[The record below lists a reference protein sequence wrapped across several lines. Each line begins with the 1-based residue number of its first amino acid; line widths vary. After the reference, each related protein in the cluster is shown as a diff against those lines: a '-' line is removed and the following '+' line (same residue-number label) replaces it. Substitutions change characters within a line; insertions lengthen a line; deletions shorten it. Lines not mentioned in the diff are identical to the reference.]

1 MLRNLLTTLLFCST
15 TLAQAAVVD
24 SKLADAQSDFIVIPT
39 IVAGIQS
46 QDAKNRQRSLTQVRA
61 LFSMEDTGA
70 RNSYPELGELKA
82 LGEYVVNC
90 GDQSLAIA
98 EFRVL
103 KTSDSLPVSKDFTTE
118 EKLTYSSPKFDA
130 EVKLVRAA
138 CGSSVASLSS
148 EIK

>member
-24 SKLADAQSDFIVIPT
+24 SKLVDAQNDFIVIPT

-46 QDAKNRQRSLTQVRA
+46 QDAKNRPRSLTQVRA

-90 GDQSLAIA
+90 GEQSLAIA

-103 KTSDSLPVSKDFTTE
+103 KTSDSLPISKDFTTE

>member
-1 MLRNLLTTLLFCST
+1 
-15 TLAQAAVVD
+15 
-24 SKLADAQSDFIVIPT
+24 
-39 IVAGIQS
+39 
-46 QDAKNRQRSLTQVRA
+46 
-61 LFSMEDTGA
+61 MEDTGA

-90 GDQSLAIA
+90 GEQSLAIA

-103 KTSDSLPVSKDFTTE
+103 KTSDSLPISKDFTTE

>member
-15 TLAQAAVVD
+15 TLSQAAVVD
-24 SKLADAQSDFIVIPT
+24 SKLADAQGDFIIIPT
-39 IVAGIQS
+39 VVAGIQS
-46 QDAKNRQRSLTQVRA
+46 QDAKNYQRSLTQVRA
-61 LFSMEDTGA
+61 LFSMEDPGA

-90 GDQSLAIA
+90 GEQSLAIA

-103 KTSDSLPVSKDFTTE
+103 KSSDSLPVSKDFTTE
-118 EKLTYSSPKFDA
+118 EQLTFSSPKFDA

-138 CGSSVASLSS
+138 CGSSVASLNI
-148 EIK
+148 ETK